1 MARQFG
7 DYSTAWPLGT
17 TIEEQFLF
25 EDEDG
30 APVDLTDCAVRMQIR
45 AADPL
50 RDPDTGQAPEAPV
63 MELTSDMDLYPP
75 AFDGWPVH
83 ECIRVGADPD
93 MPDPTDG
100 TVVVTLPADDTWA
113 LAPTNEKTK
122 LVFDIEIIDTADDTV
137 IPLLRGKI
145 TAQPRRTLQV
155 PT

>member
-30 APVDLTDCAVRMQIR
+30 NPVDLTDCEVRMQIR
-45 AADPL
+45 AAEPV
-50 RDPDTGQAPEAPV
+50 RNPATGQASTAPII
-63 MELTSDMDLYPP
+63 ELTSDLGLYPP
-75 AFDGWPVH
+75 GFDDWTLH
-83 ECIRVGADPD
+83 ECIRIGADPD
-93 MPDPTDG
+93 DPDPTDG
-100 TVVVTLPADDTWA
+100 TIVLTLPVDDTWP
-113 LAPTNEKTK
+113 LSPRNEKAK
-122 LVFDIEIIDTADDTV
+122 LVFDIEIINTDTDTV

-145 TAQPRRTLQV
+145 TVLPRRTLQV